1 MGYYCNMFK
10 STLVTTYFIDFRAST
25 DANLFEEA
33 LTTFNGRGN
42 SDTELVDFLRS
53 ESYTLYKHKVSGVI
67 YGSCMGVVQT
77 VFYCVGIFE
86 IIPLVQ
92 CYVVVDFKTGK
103 EIKYD
108 SIGYFHD
115 VNTLF
120 SIRPYDPNLGDFMY
134 ASITQDD
141 ENLIFNSQNYTSEIP
156 EISSIITSSDE
167 TNDKMEDL
175 PF

>member
-1 MGYYCNMFK
+1 MFK
-10 STLVTTYFIDFRAST
+10 SSLVTTYFVDFRAST

-42 SDTELVDFLRS
+42 SDNELVDFLRD
-53 ESYTLYKHKVSGVI
+53 ESYSLYKHKISGVI

-77 VFYCVGIFE
+77 AFYCVGIFE

-92 CYVVVDFKTGK
+92 CYVVVDFNTGN
-103 EIKYD
+103 EIKYENNP
-108 SIGYFHD
+108 YFHD

-120 SIRPYDPNLGDFMY
+120 SIRPSDPQLGDFMY
-134 ASITQDD
+134 ASITRDD
-141 ENLIFNSQNYTSEIP
+141 ENLIFNSQNHTSEIP
-156 EISSIITSSDE
+156 EISSIFTSSDK
-167 TNDKMEDL
+167 TNEKMNDL